1 MPRFYMVIP
10 RFLGFVGKEIISLN
24 SILVKTKYLKFMQ
37 ENLPPLSVL
46 TQLFKVGIDRAD
58 MMLETIS
65 RSPIKLKLLSVD
77 LFPPQ
82 QLPMQLEKQVGTRD
96 LKAVEMVFSGQF
108 QGNTQLI
115 FPKQTASILIDLI
128 ESEDRRKLDKGA
140 FEKAIFSEVG
150 NIFYNGIM
158 GVISTLCEYGITY
171 MIPRYKEG
179 DLRSLL
185 LGNLSPKYSVA
196 LIGTIEIFRDRN
208 LIFWFQFDTLEKLL
222 EKSNNLGD
230 YFDV

>member
-1 MPRFYMVIP
+1 
-10 RFLGFVGKEIISLN
+10 
-24 SILVKTKYLKFMQ
+24 MQ

-46 TQLFKVGIDRAD
+46 TKLFKVGIDRAD
-58 MMLETIS
+58 IMLETIS

-77 LFPPQ
+77 LFSPQ
-82 QLPMQLEKQVGTRD
+82 QLPMQLEKQVGARD

-108 QGNTQLI
+108 QGNTQLV

-150 NIFYNGIM
+150 NIFYNGMM

-171 MIPRYKEG
+171 MIPKYKEG

-208 LIFWFQFDTLEKLL
+208 LVFWFQFDTLEKLL
-222 EKSNNLGD
+222 EKSNDLED
-230 YFDV
+230 YFDL

>member
-1 MPRFYMVIP
+1 
-10 RFLGFVGKEIISLN
+10 
-24 SILVKTKYLKFMQ
+24 MQ
-37 ENLPPLSVL
+37 EDSQQLSVL
-46 TQLFKVGIDRAD
+46 TQLFTVGIDRAD
-58 MMLETIS
+58 LMLETIS

-82 QLPMQLEKQVGTRD
+82 QLPMHLEKQVGLKR
-96 LKAVEMVFSGQF
+96 LKAVEMVFTGEF

-115 FPKQTASILIDLI
+115 FPQQTAGILIDLI
-128 ESEDRRKLDKGA
+128 ESEDRRKLDKEA

-171 MIPRYKEG
+171 MIPKYKEG

-185 LGNLSPKYSVA
+185 LGNLSPKYSIA
-196 LIGTIEIFRDRN
+196 LMGTIEVFKDRN
-208 LIFWFQFDTLEKLL
+208 LVFWFQFDTLEKLL
-222 EKSNNLGD
+222 EKSNHLGD

>member
-1 MPRFYMVIP
+1 
-10 RFLGFVGKEIISLN
+10 
-24 SILVKTKYLKFMQ
+24 MQ
-37 ENLPPLSVL
+37 EDSKRLSVL
-46 TQLFKVGIDRAD
+46 TQLFTVGIDRAD
-58 MMLETIS
+58 IMLEMIS

-82 QLPMQLEKQVGTRD
+82 RLPMHLEKLVGFQGI
-96 LKAVEMVFSGQF
+96 KAVEMTFTGEF

-115 FPKQTASILIDLI
+115 FPQKTAAILIDLI

-171 MIPRYKEG
+171 MIPKYKEG
-179 DLRSLL
+179 DLRSIL
-185 LGNLSPKYSVA
+185 LGSLSPKYSIA
-196 LIGTIEIFRDRN
+196 LMGTIELFKDRN
-208 LIFWFQFDTLEKLL
+208 LVFWFQFDTLEKLL

>member
-1 MPRFYMVIP
+1 
-10 RFLGFVGKEIISLN
+10 
-24 SILVKTKYLKFMQ
+24 MQ
-37 ENLPPLSVL
+37 ENSQQLLVL

-58 MMLETIS
+58 MMLETIC
-65 RSPIKLKLLSVD
+65 RSPIKLKLLSID

-82 QLPMQLEKQVGTRD
+82 QLTMQLEKRLGTKD
-96 LKAVEMVFSGQF
+96 LKSVEMVFTGEF
-108 QGNTQLI
+108 QGNTQLM
-115 FPKQTASILIDLI
+115 FPKQTATILIDLI

-171 MIPRYKEG
+171 MIPIYKEG
-179 DLRSLL
+179 DLRNLL
-185 LGNLSPKYSVA
+185 FGSLSPKYSIA
-196 LIGTIEIFRDRN
+196 LIGTIEIFKDRN
-208 LIFWFQFDTLEKLL
+208 LVFWFQFDTLEKLL
-222 EKSNNLGD
+222 EKSSNIED

>member
-1 MPRFYMVIP
+1 
-10 RFLGFVGKEIISLN
+10 
-24 SILVKTKYLKFMQ
+24 MQ
-37 ENLPPLSVL
+37 EDSQRLSVL
-46 TQLFKVGIDRAD
+46 TQLFTVGIERAD
-58 MMLETIS
+58 IMLEMIS

-82 QLPMQLEKQVGTRD
+82 QLPMQLEKQVSFKG
-96 LKAVEMVFSGQF
+96 LKAVEMVFTGEF

-115 FPKQTASILIDLI
+115 FPKQTATILIDLI
-128 ESEDRRKLDKGA
+128 ESEDRRKLDKEA

-171 MIPRYKEG
+171 MIPKYKEG
-179 DLRSLL
+179 ELRQIL
-185 LGNLSPKYSVA
+185 LGNLSPKYSIA
-196 LIGTIEIFRDRN
+196 LMGVIQVLQDRN
-208 LIFWFQFDTLEKLL
+208 LVFWFQFDTLEKLL
-222 EKSNNLGD
+222 EKSGNIGD